1 MSIYYCMEAM
11 KYDITDSERAE
22 AENYLLSR
30 YEDLARADCIVDK
43 EYKERA
49 GEIAEILKNIL

>member
-1 MSIYYCMEAM
+1 MEAM
-11 KYDITDSERAE
+11 KYDITDPERAE